1 MRKVF
6 ICLLILVLCAW
17 VQYAY
22 GAAGDV
28 ASIDGKAITA
38 VATVAGKANAAILTI
53 AGKPCSDGDTA
64 GPVYTDC
71 SNAGKAQLYWNG
83 EHTSGS
89 NYGCTDTSTT
99 ITGNLVSG
107 TIVDSD
113 TDPGTASPASGNYV
127 YKVSDH
133 DQSFRFTITSK
144 DIFDSA
150 EGRWCGDV
158 YVSATTRNNDILNIA
173 VAGDNLIQLRVLANN
188 TLSFTHN
195 HGSGFVDMATTGTIS
210 DTTWTTVCAR
220 WSVANNQIAVKIGAG
235 SWEVDADDDA
245 VAAFTAE
252 PSYISLSGFNLGY
265 DDFYVDNVFIYTTSG
280 L

>member
-1 MRKVF
+1 MKK
-6 ICLLILVLCAW
+6 ILISWLTLLLLCAA
-17 VQYAY
+17 VQAHALS
-22 GAAGDV
+22 AAV
-28 ASIDGKAITA
+28 QAA
-38 VATVAGKANAAILTI
+38 VSVNAASGGVT
-53 AGKPCSDGDTA
+53 
-64 GPVYTDC
+64 YTDC
-71 SNAGKAQLYWNG
+71 SNAGTAQLYWNG
-83 EHTSGS
+83 EHTSGTT
-89 NYGCTDTSTT
+89 YGCTNTTTT
-99 ITGNLVSG
+99 INGNRVSG
-107 TIVDSD
+107 TVVDSD
-113 TDPGTASPASGNYV
+113 TDPGTASPASGNNV

-158 YVSATTRNNDILNIA
+158 YMAATTNNNDILNIA
-173 VAGDNLIQLRVLANN
+173 VAGDNLIRLRVLSNN

-195 HGSGFVDMATTGTIS
+195 HGSGFVDMTTTGTIS

-235 SWEVDADDDA
+235 SWEVDADADA

>member
-6 ICLLILVLCAW
+6 ICLLILVLW
-17 VQYAY
+17 VQFAY

-28 ASIDGKAITA
+28 ASVNGKAITA
-38 VATVAGKANAAILTI
+38 TASVGGKANAAILTI

-71 SNAGKAQLYWNG
+71 SNAGTAQLYWNG
-83 EHTSGS
+83 EHTSGT

-113 TDPGTASPASGNYV
+113 TDPGTASPASGNNV

-158 YVSATTRNNDILNIA
+158 YMSATTGSNDLFNTA
-173 VAGDNLIQLRVLANN
+173 VAGDNLIQLRVNADN
-188 TLSFTHN
+188 TITLTHN
-195 HGSGFVDMATTGTIS
+195 HGSGFVNMTTTGTIS
-210 DTTWTTVCAR
+210 DTTWTNVCAR

-235 SWEVDADDDA
+235 SWEVDSDADA
-245 VAAFTAE
+245 VAAFTSE
-252 PSYISLSGFNLGY
+252 PSYISLSGLNGGT
-265 DDFYVDNVFIYTTSG
+265 DDFYADNVFVYTTSG